1 MCPQGKISTLL
12 RSFLLSLHG
21 WRNTLRAHASSV
33 RRGLAPAEFVCFK
46 DALRFI
52 WRVYASEKK
61 GNYVTAD
68 LPFKIER
75 MERAPSVRRGLAPAE
90 FICHKY
96 APSLRRGIAF
106 RKRAMKSLRTYR
118 SKLRGW
124 SKTLRAHASSVRR
137 GLAPAEFVCFKDALR
152 FIWRGYASA
161 KKGKDI
167 AADLPFKIE
176 RMERAP
182 SVRRGITFRKRAM
195 KSLRTYRSK
204 LRG

>member
-1 MCPQGKISTLL
+1 
-12 RSFLLSLHG
+12 
-21 WRNTLRAHASSV
+21 
-33 RRGLAPAEFVCFK
+33 
-46 DALRFI
+46 
-52 WRVYASEKK
+52 
-61 GNYVTAD
+61 
-68 LPFKIER
+68 
-75 MERAPSVRRGLAPAE
+75 
-90 FICHKY
+90 
-96 APSLRRGIAF
+96 
-106 RKRAMKSLRTYR
+106 MKSLRTYC